1 MPVAVVSS
9 NGKIVMKT
17 KRCGATL
24 LELILVIAIL
34 GLLIGLLLPAV
45 QKVREAGVRLR
56 SQNNLRQIALAT
68 QSLAAA
74 HNTLPTCAADS
85 SNGGSGMHVS
95 LLFFLD
101 GGTEYFKAVFTVP
114 GSLPP
119 RYNFPTFVSPADPSL
134 GHEDVL
140 GDKYCSYPANAYAF
154 TGSPRLPHSFTDG
167 TSNTIL
173 FAEHYAKCN
182 ETANNYWISL
192 RISSGSFG
200 IRRATFSDGGTSSTH
215 QLLDDI
221 HPVTT
226 GSPPVSRS
234 SSPDVT
240 FQVRPSLSECNPL
253 LPQTPHSGGMIVALA
268 DGSVRTVAPQIANA
282 MFWGMVTPAGGEVAT
297 LD

>member
-1 MPVAVVSS
+1 
-9 NGKIVMKT
+9 MKT
-17 KRCGATL
+17 TRCGVTL
-24 LELILVIAIL
+24 LELIIVIAIL

-56 SQNNLRQIALAT
+56 SQNNLRQLALAT
-68 QSLAAA
+68 HSFAVA
-74 HNTLPTCAADS
+74 HNTLPICAADP
-85 SNGGSGMHVS
+85 SNGGGGMHVS

-114 GSLPP
+114 GPLPP
-119 RYNFPTFVSPADPSL
+119 GYNFPTFVSPADPSL
-134 GHEDVL
+134 GNEDVL
-140 GDKYCSYPANAYAF
+140 GDKYCSCPANAYAF
-154 TGSPRLPHSFTDG
+154 IGSPRLPYSFLDG

-173 FAEHYAKCN
+173 FAEHYANCGG
-182 ETANNYWISL
+182 TAFNYWISL
-192 RISSGSFG
+192 RSSF
-200 IRRATFSDGGTSSTH
+200 RRATFSDGGTSTTH

-226 GSPPVSRS
+226 GTPPVSRS
-234 SSPDVT
+234 SAPDVT

-253 LPQTPHSGGMIVALA
+253 LPQTPHAGGMIVALA
-268 DGSVRTVAPQIANA
+268 DGSVRTVAPNIANA